1 MILIVWIRTFLA
13 LYILSATWE
22 GMKHSGILKYFKNT
36 ISMIAISLITPLCYD
51 TIVQTRNSLI
61 KVFFQHQLLTLPNFL
76 TTFFVIDEIVIAIV

>member
-36 ISMIAISLITPLCYD
+36 IKIIAISLITPLFYD
-51 TIVQTRNSLI
+51 TTIVQTLNSLI
-61 KVFFQHQLLTLPNFL
+61 KVFFQHQLLTLPNF
-76 TTFFVIDEIVIAIV
+76 